1 MNMVKGAMWDAA
13 QVADEFEVGIAVRG
27 TGLLAHMGIE
37 SGDPT
42 KAQEFKNKTSK
53 EVDLVLCEEM
63 EWAHLG
69 AVVHYDPRLEWSS
82 HVAEINAGQGR
93 SPMFVAAATK
103 ADWEKKKL
111 RIPER
116 LRKLGPRLKV
126 PSDAAL
132 EAAFMGRSR
141 EYMEEDHE
149 YRKGH
154 YAPHTTLVGPY
165 VRLKVRSDANMV
177 GDHDLF
183 AFTGAEGKDYGV
195 FIPDSDAR
203 VASAQKALQYKPTF
217 QVQHGGIWYWKP
229 GTGFNVGIKQKIMGA
244 HGPDGDEPLVYVR
257 PGKQVTA
264 AYYATDDKLEIGLVQ
279 PGLDQMAVQDP
290 QWPGAAESQRDPRRL
305 KRRVSVLDRAYQM
318 SRPIRMTRSCS
329 TLPSFS
335 GFGEQGLH
343 LWRRFDLRGRIGRH
357 VCKDHSDDDLAGE
370 LSRVDPAGAK
380 RLRSMLGPDLSGT
393 PCHVQDRGN
402 VGRRPACDDC
412 KGHGIPPFRRYP
424 GILNAGAIT
433 AFASFVRLMRIFR
446 IG

>member
-1 MNMVKGAMWDAA
+1 
-13 QVADEFEVGIAVRG
+13 
-27 TGLLAHMGIE
+27 
-37 SGDPT
+37 
-42 KAQEFKNKTSK
+42 
-53 EVDLVLCEEM
+53 
-63 EWAHLG
+63 
-69 AVVHYDPRLEWSS
+69 
-82 HVAEINAGQGR
+82 
-93 SPMFVAAATK
+93 MFVAAATK

-203 VASAQKALQYKPTF
+203 VASAQKALQNKPTF
-217 QVQHGGIWYWKP
+217 QAQHGGIWYWKP

-264 AYYATDDKLEIGLVQ
+264 AYYTTDDKLELVWSN
-279 PGLDQMAVQDP
+279 PGWTRWLFKTHSGQVLLNPSAI
-290 QWPGAAESQRDPRRL
+290 PGD
-305 KRRVSVLDRAYQM
+305 
-318 SRPIRMTRSCS
+318 
-329 TLPSFS
+329 
-335 GFGEQGLH
+335 
-343 LWRRFDLRGRIGRH
+343 
-357 VCKDHSDDDLAGE
+357 
-370 LSRVDPAGAK
+370 
-380 RLRSMLGPDLSGT
+380 
-393 PCHVQDRGN
+393 
-402 VGRRPACDDC
+402 
-412 KGHGIPPFRRYP
+412 
-424 GILNAGAIT
+424 
-433 AFASFVRLMRIFR
+433 
-446 IG
+446 